1 MNTPRLL
8 TLTLLLAI
16 CVFTQAQDSEEPLLR
31 VACFTDVHSQSSMI
45 NCTKVEDVKIRPA
58 FTSALKKL
66 KAEEPAVDVLVLQG
80 DLVTGYTIPYENWNR
95 AASLYSLATRQYFKS
110 GAPRNVL
117 YVTGNHDYEAGNFS
131 GVPKEYNAANY
142 YNTQMK
148 KDIGTLA
155 DSDAF
160 WEYPE
165 NGTQGTMKILSAYHY
180 VISDFHF
187 VVLNCG
193 KHFFADS
200 WDYQYSQESIDWCE
214 RKLEEITAD
223 NPDRTVI
230 FLAHMPLPKSVGCT
244 PDKTLKTTVT
254 SSANLEKMLA
264 KFPGVIYLYGH
275 DHSSNVK
282 KSYYETSL
290 LQRFTQYD
298 TKGNVIPAIF
308 NDENGT
314 NSTMLITLQSSGL
327 CLGYNDY
334 NLSYGTTK
342 GAFLLDS
349 SPLTPGAFQLQD
361 PTNDHRFVYC
371 GSNGRFSGKD
381 IVSENTTIHIYDA
394 DGKPVTGPQVNNKY
408 FFVSKTT
415 SASGKYYALAPEM
428 FNKNTADQR
437 VGGTEVGTDLDN
449 LDFKNAKGW
458 VIRRFKKEDQKC
470 NPSYFSLFV
479 GSMRY
484 NDLNTNVSPD
494 TNESQVCQA
503 LIMSVY
509 DNRIVM
515 KLKNFAQTGTIAG
528 TAVTAYI
535 LDPVPE
541 LTLYRNVSP
550 ASGVETLAADRAVT
564 SQHVYDITGR
574 NLGRKE
580 DLRPTRHGIHIIDG
594 RKVVR

>member
-1 MNTPRLL
+1 MKTTRLL
-8 TLTLLLAI
+8 TLSLLLAF
-16 CVFTQAQDSEEPLLR
+16 CGAAQAQDAEEPLLR
-31 VACFTDVHSQSSMI
+31 VACFTDVHSQASLI
-45 NCTKVEDVKIRPA
+45 NCSKVEDVKLRPA
-58 FTSALKKL
+58 VTSAVKKL
-66 KAEEPAVDVLVLQG
+66 KAEEPPVDVLVLQG
-80 DLVTGYTIPYENWNR
+80 DLVTGCTIPYENWNR

-131 GVPKEYNAANY
+131 GVPKEYNSANY

-155 DSDAF
+155 EGEAF
-160 WEYPE
+160 WENPD
-165 NGTQGTMKILSAYHY
+165 NGTLGTMKILAAYHY
-180 VISDFHF
+180 TINNFDF

-193 KHFFADS
+193 KFFFADS

-214 RKLEEITAD
+214 QKLEQLTAD
-223 NPDRTVI
+223 NPDRTII

-244 PDKTLKTTVT
+244 ANKTLKTTVT
-254 SSANLEKMLA
+254 SSAYLEKMLA
-264 KFPGVIYLYGH
+264 RFPGVIYLYGH

-298 TKGNVIPAIF
+298 TQGNVIPAIF
-308 NDENGT
+308 NDDNDT
-314 NSTMLITLQSSGL
+314 NTTMLITLQSNGL

-342 GAFLLDS
+342 GAFLLDA
-349 SPLTPGAFQLQD
+349 SPLKDGAFQLQD
-361 PTNDHRFVYC
+361 PTNERRFLYC
-371 GSNGRFSGKD
+371 GTNGRFSGKD
-381 IVSENTTIHIYDA
+381 ITSENTTIYLYET
-394 DGKPVTGPQVNNKY
+394 DGKQVTETQLNSKY
-408 FFVSKTT
+408 FIVSKTT
-415 SASGKYYALAPEM
+415 SSSGKYYALSPEM
-428 FNKNTADQR
+428 TNKNTTDQR
-437 VGGTEVGTDLDN
+437 VGGTEVGTDLNN

-458 VIRRFKKEDQKC
+458 VIRKFKKEDQKC
-470 NPSYFSLFV
+470 DPSYFSLFV

-484 NDLNTNVSPD
+484 NDLDTNVSPD
-494 TNESQVCQA
+494 TNESQVCQS

-515 KLKNFAQTGTIAG
+515 KLKNYAQTGTIAG
-528 TAVTAYI
+528 KAVTAYI
-535 LDPVPE
+535 LDAIPE
-541 LTLYRNVSP
+541 LTLYRSISP

-564 SQHVYDITGR
+564 SQNVYDITGR

-580 DLRPTRHGIHIIDG
+580 DFRPTQHGVHIIDG
-594 RKVVR
+594 RKVVN